1 MLSDSHFLFPVA
13 LGDVVTTSLT
23 REARTAGL
31 ALLAFTRV
39 GERACCMPEPV
50 NTSSS
55 GSKLNEFYE
64 MQRMLIVFVIQSA
77 AFDCPGYEAP
87 VAGISTLL
95 TFDPPRDLQSLM
107 KSTPPRNWITKVG
120 FKFFAELHQGANP

>member
-1 MLSDSHFLFPVA
+1 
-13 LGDVVTTSLT
+13 
-23 REARTAGL
+23 
-31 ALLAFTRV
+31 
-39 GERACCMPEPV
+39 MPEPV

-77 AFDCPGYEAP
+77 AFDCPGYEAR
-87 VAGISTLL
+87 VAGISALL
-95 TFDPPRDLQSLM
+95 TFDSPIDLQSLI

-120 FKFFAELHQGANP
+120 FKILCRAPPGCKSVTQNLVTDASYSGSLTFARIDSDLLEWSSRSRQIGLNSKV